1 MKIEYEI
8 QELNRR
14 IDETYD
20 EYVKNLTELR
30 NKKNALAQHCNS
42 TITVLQAVFVKPSI
56 TIMIFH
62 LQPLTQLLKTWM
74 RIKSSFLLKIV
85 QPIAWI

>member
-30 NKKNALAQHCNS
+30 NKKNASSEPTSPKVKSVSCYAPIG
-42 TITVLQAVFVKPSI
+42 TAVRMPTMTPMPTTTTS
-56 TIMIFH
+56 
-62 LQPLTQLLKTWM
+62 
-74 RIKSSFLLKIV
+74 R
-85 QPIAWI
+85 

>member
-42 TITVLQAVFVKPSI
+42 NFIKLWNGWHACIFVPQISNN
-56 TIMIFH
+56 
-62 LQPLTQLLKTWM
+62 KTNFQ
-74 RIKSSFLLKIV
+74 KQHS
-85 QPIAWI
+85 